1 MAIVEQLIRSESNGT
16 LSFGNYQLP
25 EKAKVEDFP
34 FEGSTYKVKTFNGIT
49 KLEKNGMF
57 AYESVPGT
65 SVNGFVAG
73 ENGVEFL
80 VSGKEDAQLTV
91 GLSEDETYTVFVNG
105 EKVGDMKTNMSG
117 KLSVSVELGEGIEVP
132 VKITK

>member
-1 MAIVEQLIRSESNGT
+1 MAIVEQLIRSENDAA
-16 LSFGNYQLP
+16 LSFGNYQLL

-34 FEGSTYKVKTFNGIT
+34 FSGSSYKVKTFQGIT
-49 KLEKNGMF
+49 RLEKDGMF
-57 AYESVPGT
+57 VYESVPGT
-65 SVNGFVAG
+65 SVNGFVAN

-91 GLSEDETYTVFVNG
+91 GLSEDETYNVFVNN
-105 EKVGDMKTNMSG
+105 EKIGDMKTNMSG
-117 KLSVSVELGEGIEVP
+117 KLSISVELDEGCEIP

>member
-1 MAIVEQLIRSESNGT
+1 MASVDQLIHSENDVS
-16 LSFGNYQLP
+16 LSFGNYELP
-25 EKAKVEDFP
+25 EKAKVEGFM
-34 FEGSTYKVKTFNGIT
+34 FGGCSYKVKTFHGIT
-49 KLEKNGMF
+49 RLEKDEVF

-65 SVNGFVAG
+65 NVKGFVEG

-91 GLSEDETYTVFVNG
+91 GLLADEVYNVFVNG
-105 EKVGDMKTNMSG
+105 ENVGEMKANMSG
-117 KLSVSVELGEGIEVP
+117 KLSISVELGVGSEVS

>member
-1 MAIVEQLIRSESNGT
+1 MAIVEQLIRSENNGT
-16 LSFGNYQLP
+16 LSFGNYQLS

-34 FEGSTYKVKTFNGIT
+34 FEGNSYKVKTFQGIT
-49 KLEKNGMF
+49 KLEKDGMF

-65 SVNGFVAG
+65 SVNGFAAS
-73 ENGVEFL
+73 ESGVEFL
-80 VSGKEDAQLTV
+80 VSGKEDAQLTI
-91 GLSEDETYTVFVNG
+91 GLAEDETYTVFVDG

-117 KLSVSVELGEGIEVP
+117 KLSVSVELGEGTEVS

>member
-1 MAIVEQLIRSESNGT
+1 MAIVEQLIRSENDAT
-16 LSFGNYQLP
+16 LSFGNYELA

-34 FEGSTYKVKTFNGIT
+34 FAGSSYKVKTFQGIT
-49 KLEKNGMF
+49 RLEKDGVF

-65 SVNGFVAG
+65 SVNGFVAN

-91 GLSEDETYTVFVNG
+91 GLSEDATYNVFVNG

-117 KLSVSVELGEGIEVP
+117 KLSISVELGEGMEVP

>member
-1 MAIVEQLIRSESNGT
+1 MAIVEQLIRSESDAT
-16 LSFGNYQLP
+16 LSFGNYELA

-34 FEGSTYKVKTFNGIT
+34 FAGSSYKVKTFQGIT
-49 KLEKNGMF
+49 RLEKDGMF

-65 SVNGFVAG
+65 SVNGFVAN

-91 GLSEDETYTVFVNG
+91 GLSEDETYNVFVNG

-117 KLSVSVELGEGIEVP
+117 KLSISVELGEGAEAF

>member
-1 MAIVEQLIRSESNGT
+1 MAIVEQLIRSENDVALG
-16 LSFGNYQLP
+16 FGNYELT
-25 EKAKVEDFP
+25 EKSKVEDFP
-34 FEGSTYKVKTFNGIT
+34 FGGSLYKVKTFQEIT
-49 KLEKNGMF
+49 RLEKDGFF

-65 SVNGFVAG
+65 SVNGFKAN

-80 VSGKEDAQLTV
+80 VSGNEDAQLTV
-91 GLSEDETYTVFVNG
+91 GLSEDETYNVFVNG

-117 KLSVSVELGEGIEVP
+117 KLSISVELGEGSEVS

>member
-1 MAIVEQLIRSESNGT
+1 MAIVEQLIRSEDNDT
-16 LSFGNYQLP
+16 LSFGNYQLA
-25 EKAKVEDFP
+25 EKSKVEDFP
-34 FEGSTYKVKTFNGIT
+34 FLNNSYKVKTFREIT
-49 KLEKNGMF
+49 RLEKDGVF

-65 SVNGFVAG
+65 SVNGFAAD

-80 VSGKEDAQLTV
+80 VSGKEDAQLTI
-91 GLSEDETYTVFVNG
+91 GLSEDETYHVFVNG

-117 KLSVSVELGEGIEVP
+117 KLSISVELSEGMEVP

>member
-1 MAIVEQLIRSESNGT
+1 
-16 LSFGNYQLP
+16 
-25 EKAKVEDFP
+25 
-34 FEGSTYKVKTFNGIT
+34 
-49 KLEKNGMF
+49 MF

-65 SVNGFVAG
+65 GVNGFVES
-73 ENGVEFL
+73 ENGVEFS

-91 GLSEDETYTVFVNG
+91 GLTEDTTYNVFVNG

-117 KLSVSVELGEGIEVP
+117 KLSISVELGEGNEVS

>member
-16 LSFGNYQLP
+16 LSFGNYQLA

-34 FEGSTYKVKTFNGIT
+34 YEGSTYKVKTYGGIT
-49 KLEKNGMF
+49 KLEKDGMF

-65 SVNGFVAG
+65 SVNEFTSCD
-73 ENGVEFL
+73 NGVEFT
-80 VSGKEDAQLTV
+80 VSGKEDAQLTI
-91 GLSEDETYTVFVNG
+91 GLAEDETYTVFVNG

-117 KLSVSVELGEGIEVP
+117 KLSISVELDEGTEVS
-132 VKITK
+132 VKISK

>member
-1 MAIVEQLIRSESNGT
+1 MAIVEQLIRSEGNNA

-25 EKAKVEDFP
+25 EKAKVDDFP
-34 FEGSTYKVKTFNGIT
+34 FEGSSYKVKTFSGMT
-49 KLEKNGMF
+49 KLEKDGMF
-57 AYESVPGT
+57 VYESVPGT

-73 ENGVEFL
+73 DNGVEFT
-80 VSGKEDAQLTV
+80 VSGEEDAQLII

-105 EKVGDMKTNMSG
+105 EQVGDMKTNMSG
-117 KLSVSVELGEGIEVP
+117 KLSIGVELGEGIEVP

>member
-1 MAIVEQLIRSESNGT
+1 MAIVEQLIRSENDAT
-16 LSFGNYQLP
+16 LSFGNYELA

-34 FEGSTYKVKTFNGIT
+34 FAGSSYKVKTFQGIT
-49 KLEKNGMF
+49 RLEKDGMF

-65 SVNGFVAG
+65 SVNGFVAN

-91 GLSEDETYTVFVNG
+91 GLSEDETYNVFVNG

-117 KLSVSVELGEGIEVP
+117 KLSISVELGEGAEVF

>member
-1 MAIVEQLIRSESNGT
+1 MAIVEQLIRSEKDA
-16 LSFGNYQLP
+16 LSFGNYKLTQ
-25 EKAKVEDFP
+25 KAKVEDFP
-34 FEGSTYKVKTFNGIT
+34 FSGSSYKVKTFNEIT
-49 KLEKNGMF
+49 RLEKDGMF

-65 SVNGFVAG
+65 SVNGFKAD
-73 ENGVEFL
+73 ENGLEFL

-91 GLSEDETYTVFVNG
+91 GLSEDETYNVFVNG

-117 KLSVSVELGEGIEVP
+117 KLSISVELGEGMEVP

>member
-1 MAIVEQLIRSESNGT
+1 MAIVEQLIRSENDSA
-16 LSFGNYQLP
+16 LSFGNYELSK
-25 EKAKVEDFP
+25 KAKVEDFQ
-34 FEGSTYKVKTFNGIT
+34 FGGSSYKVKTFCEIT
-49 KLEKNGMF
+49 RLEKDDMF

-65 SVNGFVAG
+65 GVNGFVKS
-73 ENGVEFL
+73 ENGVEFI

-91 GLSEDETYTVFVNG
+91 GLAEDETYNVFVNG

-117 KLSVSVELGEGIEVP
+117 KLSISVELGEGKEVP

>member
-1 MAIVEQLIRSESNGT
+1 MAIVEQLIRSENDSA
-16 LSFGNYQLP
+16 LSFGNYELST
-25 EKAKVEDFP
+25 KAKVEDFL
-34 FEGSTYKVKTFNGIT
+34 FGGSSYKVKTFCEIT
-49 KLEKNGMF
+49 RLEKDGVF

-65 SVNGFVAG
+65 GVNGFVES
-73 ENGVEFL
+73 ENGVEFS

-91 GLSEDETYTVFVNG
+91 GLTEDTTYNVFVNG

-117 KLSVSVELGEGIEVP
+117 KLSISVELGEGNEVS

>member
-1 MAIVEQLIRSESNGT
+1 MAIVEQLIRSENDAS
-16 LSFGNYQLP
+16 LSFGNYELA

-34 FEGSTYKVKTFNGIT
+34 FAGSSYKVKTFQGIT
-49 KLEKNGMF
+49 RLEKDGVF

-65 SVNGFVAG
+65 SVNGFVAN

-91 GLSEDETYTVFVNG
+91 GLSEDETYNVFVNG

-117 KLSVSVELGEGIEVP
+117 KLSISVELGEGTEVP

>member
-16 LSFGNYQLP
+16 LSFGNYRLS

-34 FEGSTYKVKTFNGIT
+34 FEGSSYKVKTFSGIT
-49 KLEKNGMF
+49 KLEKDGMF

-65 SVNGFVAG
+65 SVNGFAAD

-80 VSGKEDAQLTV
+80 VSGKEDVQLTV

-117 KLSVSVELGEGIEVP
+117 KLSVSVELSEEMEVP

>member
-1 MAIVEQLIRSESNGT
+1 MAIVEQLIRSENDLA
-16 LSFGNYQLP
+16 LSFGNYKLAA
-25 EKAKVEDFP
+25 KAKVEDFP
-34 FEGSTYKVKTFNGIT
+34 FSGSSYKVKTFKEIT
-49 KLEKNGMF
+49 RLEKDGMF

-65 SVNGFVAG
+65 SVNGFVAD

-80 VSGKEDAQLTV
+80 VSGNEDAQLTV
-91 GLSEDETYTVFVNG
+91 GLSEDETYNVFVNG

-117 KLSVSVELGEGIEVP
+117 KLSISVELGEGIEVP

>member
-1 MAIVEQLIRSESNGT
+1 MAIVEQLIRSENDVALG
-16 LSFGNYQLP
+16 FGNYELT
-25 EKAKVEDFP
+25 EKSKVEDFP
-34 FEGSTYKVKTFNGIT
+34 FGGSLYKVKTFQEIT
-49 KLEKNGMF
+49 RLEKDGFF

-65 SVNGFVAG
+65 SVNGFKAN

-91 GLSEDETYTVFVNG
+91 GLGADEVYNVFVNG
-105 EKVGDMKTNMSG
+105 ENIGEMKTNMSG
-117 KLSVSVELGEGIEVP
+117 KLSISVELAEGNEVS

>member
-1 MAIVEQLIRSESNGT
+1 MAIVEQLIRSENDAT
-16 LSFGNYQLP
+16 LSFGNYELA

-34 FEGSTYKVKTFNGIT
+34 FAGSSYKVKTFQGIT
-49 KLEKNGMF
+49 RLEKDGMF

-65 SVNGFVAG
+65 SVNGFVAN

-91 GLSEDETYTVFVNG
+91 GLSEDETYNVFVNG

-117 KLSVSVELGEGIEVP
+117 KLSISVELGEDTEAF